1 MRSLLRLVA
10 LGYCLQGCLHSTLS
24 HAQSSE
30 ELRYLLFDAVPI
42 SVSTAADGTA
52 TVTELATLPDTAA
65 LTLEQ
70 WLQTNRADIPE
81 TTASTVREAADS
93 SAAQGLA
100 AGPQEALLEAALLD
114 DSLQD
119 DSLQGDLLQESLEAR
134 IKRHE
139 QLILEIEL
147 NGGPFAEQLPQQ
159 LLSLG
164 TTLQSGGDFEK
175 AQEYFDQALHITR
188 VNHGLFSETQIPFVK
203 FSIDNQLRQGNLLA
217 ADEQQRYLFYLNQR
231 NHQGNIAALLPAL
244 EDFAEWNIFAFSA
257 PVVAPALSLYDA
269 NAGEKAEPVDEA
281 MFRVERLINAQH
293 IYWSIAQILV
303 ANFGVGDPRLLDAE
317 KRIALTNY
325 FFATTIATEADTL
338 NLSTANIP
346 ATATTTGVGSAPM
359 LGNMGYRQGREA
371 LERRRNYILE
381 MQNVP
386 AEDKLRASL
395 DLSDWMLYFSRQ
407 RMKAIESYAVN
418 RAEFVGSMTPEAL
431 DAVLNPA
438 LPEQLPSFIKPTWS
452 RAALGLPDE
461 QAIQYKGHIDVQINL
476 NRFGKPTAVEV
487 LGRSNSEV
495 KLVEQRLLRGLRRAQ
510 FRPRFENGELKSS
523 DTVQA
528 RYYYT
533 W

>member
-1 MRSLLRLVA
+1 MRPLLRLVA
-10 LGYCLQGCLHSTLS
+10 LGCCLQGCLHSTLL

-42 SVSTAADGTA
+42 AVTTDADGTVQVA
-52 TVTELATLPDTAA
+52 ELATLPGTAPIA
-65 LTLEQ
+65 LQQ
-70 WLQTNRADIPE
+70 WLQANRSAVPE
-81 TTASTVREAADS
+81 TSASTVADGQVPALEGRQEES
-93 SAAQGLA
+93 
-100 AGPQEALLEAALLD
+100 QEA
-114 DSLQD
+114 S
-119 DSLQGDLLQESLEAR
+119 

-139 QLILEIEL
+139 QLIQEIEL
-147 NGGPFAEQLPQQ
+147 NDGPFSAQLPQQ

-164 TTLQSGGDFEK
+164 ITLQADGDFEK
-175 AQEYFDQALHITR
+175 AQDYFDQAMHLTR

-217 ADEQQRYLFYLNQR
+217 ADEQQRYLFYLNQK
-231 NHQGNIAALLPAL
+231 NHQGNSAALLPAL

-257 PVVAPALSLYDA
+257 PVTAPALSLSEPGA
-269 NAGEKAEPVDEA
+269 REKTAPVDEA

-317 KRIALTNY
+317 QRIALTNY

-338 NLSTANIP
+338 NLSTASIP

-359 LGNMGYRQGREA
+359 LGNMGYRQGRDA
-371 LERRRNYILE
+371 LERRRNYMLE
-381 MQNVP
+381 MPEVP
-386 AEDKLRASL
+386 TADKLHASL

-407 RMKAIESYAVN
+407 RMKALESYASN
-418 RAEFVGSMTPEAL
+418 REVFVGSMTSDEL
-431 DAVLNPA
+431 DAVLSPA
-438 LPEQLPSFIKPTWS
+438 LPQQLPSFIKPAWS
-452 RAALGLPDE
+452 RAALGLPED
-461 QAIQYKGHIDVQINL
+461 QAIKYKGHIDVQLNL
-476 NRFGKPTAVEV
+476 NRFGKPTTVEV
-487 LGRSNSEV
+487 LGRSNPEV

-510 FRPRFENGELKSS
+510 FRPRFENGELKTS
-523 DTVQA
+523 DTVHA